1 MFINMWA
8 GLHVFKQGKSG
19 PWSCA
24 EGCVT
29 KALRAP
35 WSYPPWRHPPD
46 VSPTERVALLPEF
59 SGGRCVR
66 AVLSPGSQGGG
77 DFVPEGTYRDY
88 LRIFEGK
95 LPPFAAFA
103 LGEIR
108 LIKGLSLNSQTTC
121 P

>member
-1 MFINMWA
+1 LELCRRLRHE
-8 GLHVFKQGKSG
+8 G
-19 PWSCA
+19 A
-24 EGCVT
+24 EG
-29 KALRAP
+29 ALVISAVEA
-35 WSYPPWRHPPD
+35 PPD
-46 VSPTERVALLPEF
+46 VSPTERVALLLEF

-95 LPPFAAFA
+95 LPPFTAFA